1 MKKKEGKINRVKMRE
16 GEEKVKTCLELWK
29 GS

>member
-1 MKKKEGKINRVKMRE
+1 MKKKEGKVNRVKMRE
-16 GEEKVKTCLELWK
+16 GKEKVKTCLELWK